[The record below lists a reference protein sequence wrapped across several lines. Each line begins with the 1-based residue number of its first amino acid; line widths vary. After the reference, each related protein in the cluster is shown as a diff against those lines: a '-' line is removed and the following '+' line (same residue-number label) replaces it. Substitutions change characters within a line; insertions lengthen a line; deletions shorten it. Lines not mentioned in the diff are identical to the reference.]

1 MPSQKNQK
9 NQKQRGGWAPVSAG
23 TGAGSGTSGEFGYE
37 PTRGAPL
44 SSPFKVRSRKMRG
57 GAVGDGTGAGA
68 GAGGANLTGFNALP
82 KGAAISGVIDSQAAM
97 FGRIPSTIT
106 EQGMNFSS
114 RTAAFHR
121 SRKLRKQRGGALMGA
136 PYESLGETL
145 PSSMTGPMTTAS
157 SGVLGGSATG
167 TLDSMLVQTRGLVQ
181 QSGGGS
187 RRRKQNRNRQS
198 RNRSR
203 KQNRNRNRQQ
213 QNRNRQQQNRNRN
226 RNRQSRKQKQRGGA
240 LGFGPAVPASGD
252 YSILSPQELK
262 AAGLNPQ
269 FFDENLVNPAF
280 GGALTV
286 PGGK

>member
-68 GAGGANLTGFNALP
+68 GASGANLTGFNVLP
-82 KGAAISGVIDSQAAM
+82 KGAAISGVVNSQAAM
-97 FGRIPSTIT
+97 FGRIPLTIT

-121 SRKLRKQRGGALMGA
+121 SRKNRSRRQRGGALAPA
-136 PYESLGETL
+136 PYSSLGETL
-145 PSSMTGPMTTAS
+145 PSSMTGGMTTDGS
-157 SGVLGGSATG
+157 GGSATG
-167 TLDSMLVQTRGLVQ
+167 VLDTMLVQTRGLVQ
-181 QSGGGS
+181 QSGGGYRSQS
-187 RRRKQNRNRQS
+187 RKQKQNRNRQQQNRS
-198 RNRSR
+198 RSR
-203 KQNRNRNRQQ
+203 KQK

-226 RNRQSRKQKQRGGA
+226 RSRKQRGGA

-280 GGALTV
+280 GGAIVV
-286 PGGK
+286 PGGKLN

>member
-1 MPSQKNQK
+1 M
-9 NQKQRGGWAPVSAG
+9 G
-23 TGAGSGTSGEFGYE
+23 TG
-37 PTRGAPL
+37 
-44 SSPFKVRSRKMRG
+44 V
-57 GAVGDGTGAGA
+57 
-68 GAGGANLTGFNALP
+68 LTGFNSLP
-82 KGAAISGVIDSQAAM
+82 KGAAISGIVNSQAAM

-114 RTAAFHR
+114 KTAAFHR
-121 SRKLRKQRGGALMGA
+121 SRKNRSRRQRGGALAPA
-136 PYESLGETL
+136 PYSSLGETL
-145 PSSMTGPMTTAS
+145 PSSMTGGMTTD
-157 SGVLGGSATG
+157 GLGGSATG
-167 TLDSMLVQTRGLVQ
+167 VLDTMLAQTRGLVQ

-187 RRRKQNRNRQS
+187 RRRNRNRQQ
-198 RNRSR
+198 NRSR
-203 KQNRNRNRQQ
+203 KQK

-226 RNRQSRKQKQRGGA
+226 RQSRKQRGGA

-280 GGALTV
+280 GGAIVV

>member
-1 MPSQKNQK
+1 MSKCTYK
-9 NQKQRGGWAPVSAG
+9 KQRGAG
-23 TGAGSGTSGEFGYE
+23 VAN
-37 PTRGAPL
+37 
-44 SSPFKVRSRKMRG
+44 
-57 GAVGDGTGAGA
+57 GTGAGA
-68 GAGGANLTGFNALP
+68 GMGTGVLTGFNSLP
-82 KGAAISGVIDSQAAM
+82 KGAAISGIVNSQAAM

-114 RTAAFHR
+114 KTAAFHR
-121 SRKLRKQRGGALMGA
+121 SRKNRSRRQRGGALAPA
-136 PYESLGETL
+136 PYSSLGETL
-145 PSSMTGPMTTAS
+145 PSSMTGGMTTD
-157 SGVLGGSATG
+157 GLGGSATG
-167 TLDSMLVQTRGLVQ
+167 VLDTMLAQTRGLVQ

-187 RRRKQNRNRQS
+187 RRRNRNRQQ
-198 RNRSR
+198 NRSR
-203 KQNRNRNRQQ
+203 KQK

-226 RNRQSRKQKQRGGA
+226 RQSRKQRGGA

-280 GGALTV
+280 GGAIVV